1 MNGYVKMLYIMFFEV
16 RMEVD
21 IMLDGMGGKELTP
34 LFIGRERCEGG
45 YTFGPL
51 VREHYLIYF
60 CLSGEGVVHDYF
72 GEHKVAAGQFF
83 LVRPNEVTTYT
94 ADSKN
99 PWDYAWIAFSGEGAG
114 CFKDCGRVCDTP
126 GDLGERLADYV
137 DDEIN
142 TGEGVLSILYELVYR
157 LFRLEDHRG
166 GNERVRKIRL
176 HIKYNYMLPLTVEGL
191 ARDFGFERS
200 YLYRLFRQRYGK
212 GVKEYI
218 LSVRMERAYRFLYEG
233 YTVKESAH
241 LVGYEDEFNFSKAF
255 KKYHGVSPSSVRR
268 GTARG

>member
-1 MNGYVKMLYIMFFEV
+1 
-16 RMEVD
+16 MEVNL
-21 IMLDGMGGKELTP
+21 MLDSMVGKEIAP
-34 LFIGRERCEGG
+34 LFIGREKCSSGHSF
-45 YTFGPL
+45 TPL

-60 CLSGEGVVHDYF
+60 CLSGEGTVHDHF
-72 GEHKVAAGQFF
+72 GEHRVTAGQFF
-83 LVRPNEVTTYT
+83 LVRPGESVTCT
-94 ADSKN
+94 ADGKN
-99 PWDYAWIAFSGEGAG
+99 PWDYAWIAFGGEGADSFRA
-114 CFKDCGRVCDTP
+114 CARVCDTP
-126 GDLGERLADYV
+126 GDLGERLADYI

-157 LFRLEDHRG
+157 MFHLEDHKG

-200 YLYRLFRQRYGK
+200 YLYRLFRKRYGK

-218 LSVRMERAYRFLYEG
+218 LSVRMDRAYRFLYEG

-255 KKYHGVSPSSVRR
+255 KKYHGVSPSAVRR
-268 GTARG
+268 GTVKA